1 MAVSALA
8 LESPRESTVTL
19 TAEARRELSKVEVWL
34 FSENALESPI
44 HVVEEEHF
52 RRMREVSRLL
62 YEAHIRARGRGD
74 VGHRVA
80 VVDDDG
86 NMVVHSHRRPQPCN
100 QSSLF
105 GDVDIE
111 RTGYAHPGRPSVR
124 PIDQQL
130 QLPER
135 SFSYEVQRRVILR
148 AVQGPFNEAVEN
160 INDLTGLN
168 LSNKSAEDVVMD
180 GAVDFET
187 FYKAFTPTTEET
199 GPIVVGAVD
208 GKGVPM
214 VKQDQ
219 AEVVVRRGRGKKAN
233 KKRMATVA
241 AVYTIQPR
249 VRTPEEVTESLFR
262 PDLKVV
268 GRPRRPGPEHKRIW
282 ASLERG
288 KDAVI
293 QEVQAEMV
301 ARDPTASKHH
311 VALTDGERAL
321 QKRVRKHIPNA
332 KLVLDLLHVLEKLW
346 IVTHIFFA
354 EGSQEAED
362 WVRAHALS
370 ILQGKVS
377 QVVKGIRSSATKR
390 GIEGDKRKII
400 DKVAAY
406 LYSNKAYMRYD
417 EYLAAGLP
425 IASGAVEGACKNL
438 VKDRMERAGM
448 RWRKASA
455 EAMLKLRAIYL
466 SGDFD
471 EYWTFHIEEEQK
483 RLLPGRQWSQDTV
496 AVK

>member
-1 MAVSALA
+1 M
-8 LESPRESTVTL
+8 VTF
-19 TAEARRELSKVEVWL
+19 TAEARRELCKVEAWL
-34 FSENALESPI
+34 FSEKALESPV
-44 HVVEEEHF
+44 HVVEEEQF

-74 VGHRVA
+74 VGPSIEVE
-80 VVDDDG
+80 DG
-86 NMVVHSHRRPQPCN
+86 DGDVVVHSHRRPQPCN
-100 QSSLF
+100 QSSVF
-105 GDVDIE
+105 GDIKIE

-124 PIDQQL
+124 PIDPQL

-148 AVQGPFNEAVEN
+148 AVQGPFNEAVES

-168 LSNKSAEDVVMD
+168 VSNKSAEDIVLD
-180 GAVDFET
+180 AAVDFEN

-249 VRTPEEVTESLFR
+249 IRTPEEVTESLFR

-268 GRPRRPGPEHKRIW
+268 GGSEPKRPPRPGPEQKRIW

-293 QEVQAEMV
+293 QEVQEEML
-301 ARDPTASKHH
+301 ARDPTASKCH
-311 VALTDGERAL
+311 VAVTDGERAL
-321 QKRVRKHIPNA
+321 QKRVRKYIPDA
-332 KLVLDLLHVLEKLW
+332 QLILDLLHVLEKLW
-346 IVTHIFFA
+346 VVTHIFFD
-354 EGSQEAED
+354 EGSQDAVD
-362 WVRAHALS
+362 WVREHALS

-390 GIEGDKRKII
+390 KILGDKREII
-400 DKVAAY
+400 DKIAGY
-406 LYSNKAYMRYD
+406 LYRNKAYMRYD
-417 EYLAAGLP
+417 EYLAKGLP
-425 IASGAVEGACKNL
+425 IASGAVEGACKYL

-448 RWRKASA
+448 RWRIVSA
-455 EAMLKLRAIYL
+455 EAMLKLRATYL

-471 EYWTFHIEEEQK
+471 EYWTFHIAEEQE
-483 RLLPGRQWSQDTV
+483 RLLPGRQWGQVTASP
-496 AVK
+496 